1 MLVNFNPGEYM
12 ARKVKKITV
21 VPVAGSR
28 AYDLL
33 VTSLDALLPGI
44 SNASGF

>member
-1 MLVNFNPGEYM
+1 MVNFNLGEYM

-33 VTSLDALLPGI
+33 LTSPDALLPGI

>member
-1 MLVNFNPGEYM
+1 MVNFNPGEYM
-12 ARKVKKITV
+12 ARKEKKITV

-33 VTSLDALLPGI
+33 VTSPDALLPRI